1 MANIRKF
8 YSLLSALN
16 YSKSKGHAVTVI
28 VLSRKVKVYPSGK
41 VLETLDRPMKKV
53 SPKSF
58 TDEDEEDYR
67 DTSLPAP
74 APVKQGGIG
83 WK

>member
-8 YSLLSALN
+8 NSLVDALRYSQL
-16 YSKSKGHAVTVI
+16 KGHAVTVL
-28 VLSRKVKVYPSGK
+28 VLGRKVKVYPSGK
-41 VLETLDRPMKKV
+41 VLETLDRPIKKV

-58 TDEDEEDYR
+58 TEEDEED
-67 DTSLPAP
+67 THNSALPVE
-74 APVKQGGIG
+74 PVKRGGIG